1 MRRCPSPLW
10 VALVGCAVAPK
21 PLPEAVPLVVTVP
34 PATARV
40 ETDAKVASPRT
51 RVVATQVLD
60 TFRLG
65 PALFVSFVSG
75 ETHVRVARVADDGT
89 LTDVAPGMPPSHPTT
104 TRAGGTTL
112 SGTPSAL
119 LGEPEGPVWM
129 AFTHY
134 SVFGGATM
142 YRAEGAAWRCVGR
155 CPSRPDPERW
165 SGLVDVQP
173 PSGERTASGD
183 VLSRRSRGHLFRIEN
198 RVSGEGT
205 THVLPRAT
213 MARPAAAVAKITTIA
228 SDDAVELADGSIV
241 DVAKHFPDASRF
253 ARVDGRSADDFWVS
267 DEASLVHV
275 QGAVYTPVPLPA
287 ARISSLRAEADGT
300 LWVSAGAV
308 GYQRADDGWRAL
320 PFGTT
325 PWREIAAARPH
336 AVFVVVED
344 QLVRIEAP

>member
-1 MRRCPSPLW
+1 M
-10 VALVGCAVAPK
+10 
-21 PLPEAVPLVVTVP
+21 VVTVP
-34 PATARV
+34 HATASPK
-40 ETDAKVASPRT
+40 TDPKVAPPRT
-51 RVVATQVLD
+51 NVVATEVMG

-65 PALFVSFVSG
+65 PALFVSFVSD
-75 ETHVRVARVADDGT
+75 ETRVRVARVADDGA

-104 TRAGGTTL
+104 TRGGDTTL

-119 LGEPEGPVWM
+119 LGEPEGPLWM
-129 AFTHY
+129 AFSRY
-134 SVFGGATM
+134 SVFGDATM

-165 SGLVDVQP
+165 TDLIEAQL

-205 THVLPRAT
+205 SHVLPRAT
-213 MARPAAAVAKITTIA
+213 TARPAAAVAKITTLA
-228 SDDAVELADGSIV
+228 SDNAVELADGSIV
-241 DVAKHFPDASRF
+241 DVAKHLPDASRF
-253 ARVDGRSADDFWVS
+253 AWVDGRSADDFWMS

-275 QGAVYTPVPLPA
+275 QGAVHMSVPLPA

-308 GYQRADDGWRAL
+308 GYQRVDDGWRAL
-320 PFGTT
+320 PFGAAA
-325 PWREIAAARPH
+325 WSEIAAARPH
-336 AVFVVVED
+336 ALFVVVQD